1 MMRLLASRPV
11 VLPKKRKPLPWL
23 RWLALLPIPLLW
35 CLSAQLGWLTF
46 FEDKF
51 TDWRFQFRGA
61 RAAPGKILYVDIDS
75 QSLAEI
81 GGFPWSRMYF
91 ARVASALIEHGHVK
105 AIGIDIVFSE
115 NGVAE
120 STDWK
125 KRVLGNVEFAR
136 YLSTEPPVVLAA
148 SYAASMDRDISGD
161 LVFRELPMVKILPGS
176 AKPSLSA
183 TSLPELPTFR
193 ISQKDWQRTWSPALI
208 GLIDT
213 LGGATRTV
221 PLFARSDVRT
231 FHHLSL
237 ELVRLHDGVAPDGV
251 KIEPNHIDLVKPD
264 GTRARR
270 IPLRDGQLLDVNWF
284 SKWESPT
291 HNPRVGFSTVFNF
304 AELLASDKPE
314 EKAAAEE
321 FFAQSEFQDAI
332 VLIGPVDPLLQ
343 DLAVTPFDDEPV
355 PKVGVHGNVVKT
367 ILSGEYLRRLPAWGG
382 VRWMDFA
389 VVLGLTLAVSALATR
404 SGVRGLASKFG
415 ALLLLGGYGVTA
427 FLVFKSHHVVLP
439 LTAPLG
445 AAFTTSFAGVI
456 WQLREEQ
463 KQKGRIKGMF
473 GAYVSPQLVDRM
485 IDSGEDPQLGGHDA
499 EITAFFSDIQAFS
512 TFSEKLGSGPLVEL
526 MNEYLTACTDIVQE
540 EGGTLDK
547 YIGDAVVAMFGA
559 PIALPDH
566 AYRACVASQR
576 MQQRLAALRVKWR
589 GEGDRWP
596 EIVSQMQSRI
606 GLNTG
611 VCTIGNM
618 GSRTRF
624 NYTMMG
630 DNVNLGARMESGA
643 KSWGVY
649 SMCTEATRAA
659 CEQHGGDRVVFR
671 PLGRIVVK
679 GRTQPV
685 PIHEIVGL
693 NEDVAPQTRECLGL
707 FEQGL
712 ARYHARDWE
721 SALALFAQSRDLEPN
736 QPGKTAGISSN
747 PSLVYLRITEHYRRE
762 PPPENWDGVYVMQ
775 EK

>member
-1 MMRLLASRPV
+1 V

-23 RWLALLPIPLLW
+23 RWLLLLPIPLLW
-35 CLSAQLGWLTF
+35 CVASHFGWLGF
-46 FEDKF
+46 LEDKL
-51 TDWRFQFRGA
+51 TDWRFRFRGE
-61 RAAPGKILYVDIDS
+61 RAAPVKVLYVDIDS

-81 GGFPWSRMYF
+81 GGFPWSRKFF
-91 ARVASALIEHGHVK
+91 ARTTSALIEHGHVK

-120 STDWK
+120 SVDWK
-125 KRVLGNVEFAR
+125 KRVQGNLEFAR
-136 YLSTEPPVVLAA
+136 YLSKTPPVVLAA
-148 SYAASMDRDISGD
+148 SYAAAIDRDITGE
-161 LVFRELPMVKILPGS
+161 LVFRELPRVKLLVTD
-176 AKPSLSA
+176 AKPPS
-183 TSLPELPTFR
+183 PETPVFR
-193 ISQKDWQRTWSPALI
+193 ISEADPRRTWGPALI

-221 PLFARSDVRT
+221 PLFAPSDVRT
-231 FHHLSL
+231 FPHLSL

-251 KIEPNHIDLVKPD
+251 KIGADHIDLVKPD
-264 GTRARR
+264 GTLARR
-270 IPLRDGQLLDVNWF
+270 VPLQEGQLLDVNWF
-284 SKWESPT
+284 SKWQSPA
-291 HNPRVGFSTVFNF
+291 HNPRIGFSTVFNY
-304 AELLASDKPE
+304 AEMLSSEKPE
-314 EKAAAEE
+314 EKAAAQA
-321 FFAQSEFQDAI
+321 FFAQSEFRDAI

-343 DLAVTPFDDEPV
+343 DLAMTPFDDVPV

-367 ILSGEYLRRLPAWGG
+367 IMSGEYLRRLPAWGG
-382 VRWMDFA
+382 VRWLDFA
-389 VVLGLTLAVSALATR
+389 VVLGLTLSVSALATR
-404 SGVRGLASKFG
+404 GGARGLATKAG
-415 ALLLLGGYGVTA
+415 ALLLLGGYGAAA
-427 FLVFKSHHVVLP
+427 FLVFKSHHLVLP

-456 WQLREEQ
+456 WQLIDEQ

-566 AYRACVASQR
+566 AYRACIASQR
-576 MQQRLAALRVKWR
+576 MQKRLGELREKWR
-589 GEGDRWP
+589 SEGAKWP
-596 EIVSQMQSRI
+596 EVVWRMQSRI

-611 VCTIGNM
+611 VCMIGNM

-659 CEQHGGDRVVFR
+659 CEQHGGDHVVFR

-679 GRTQPV
+679 GRTQAV
-685 PIHEIVGL
+685 PIHEIIGL
-693 NEDVAPQTRECLGL
+693 KEDVTSHTRECLGL

-712 ARYHARDWE
+712 ARYRARDWDA
-721 SALALFAQSRDLEPN
+721 ALALFAKSRELEPN
-736 QPGKTAGISSN
+736 GLSRIPGAIN
-747 PSLVYLRITEHYRRE
+747 PSLVYLDLAQHCKQE
-762 PPPENWDGVYVMQ
+762 PPPQDWDGVFVMS